1 MAILVDRSGTEGS
14 ILRPVLLT
22 IAVQLLLALATAL
35 IKLRSGS
42 DDTDIY
48 YRYATMAMAG
58 EVPYRDYRVEYPPL
72 ALPLFL
78 VPRLIAPD
86 IAGFKFAFAVEMLV
100 FNAATVWAVAAWV
113 RRRLGSQHVR
123 SRLAWY
129 TLFFVLL
136 SRLMVARFDAVP
148 MFLGFVASTWWFSGR
163 VVLGGLAASL
173 GALTKVYPAVVAVLA
188 STWDLTRPGSARGR
202 GLAAFS
208 LASALGVGAWLALA
222 GLAGVSESLGYQLGR
237 GFEYGSLYSG
247 AQMLAAKLVGAEIV
261 IARDHAAWSSIT
273 PWSQRLAL
281 LVLPTQLVAILSV
294 CLVFQRRGMAE
305 GVRYSGAA
313 ILAFIVTAKV
323 FSPQYLI
330 WLIPFIAV
338 LDGPI
343 ARRGC
348 WLFAAGC
355 AATLLAP
362 ATTNVFPRTSA
373 WVILAYN
380 IKNVLFLAL
389 LILLTFGPGLL
400 RRDRS
405 QPGPAASAPGA
416 AI

>member
-1 MAILVDRSGTEGS
+1 MAILVDRSGTGGA
-14 ILRPVLLT
+14 ILRAVLLT
-22 IAVQLLLALATAL
+22 IAVQLLLALATSL

-48 YRYATMAMAG
+48 YRYTTMALAG
-58 EVPYRDYRVEYPPL
+58 AVPYRDYRMEYPPL
-72 ALPLFL
+72 ALALFL
-78 VPRLIAPD
+78 VPGLIAQD
-86 IAGFKFAFAVEMLV
+86 IAGFKIVFAVEMLV

-113 RRRLGSQHVR
+113 ERRHGPSRVW

-129 TLFFVLL
+129 TVFFVFL
-136 SRLMVARFDAVP
+136 SRLIVARFDAVP
-148 MFLGFVASTWWFSGR
+148 MFLGFIASAWWFSGR
-163 VVLGGLAASL
+163 SVLGGLAASL

-188 STWDLTRPGSARGR
+188 STWDLSRPGRMRGR
-202 GLAAFS
+202 GLIAFGG
-208 LASALGVGAWLALA
+208 ASMLGVGAWLAL
-222 GLAGVSESLGYQLGR
+222 GGFAGVSESLGYQLGR
-237 GFEYGSLYSG
+237 GFEYGSVYSG
-247 AQMLAAKLVGAEIV
+247 GQMLAAKLVGAEIV

-281 LVLPTQLVAILSV
+281 LVFPTQLATILTV
-294 CLVFQRRGMAE
+294 CLIFQRRGMSD

-338 LDGPI
+338 LEGPI

-362 ATTNVFPRTSA
+362 ATTNIFPRTSA

-380 IKNVLFLAL
+380 FKNVLFLVLLAL
-389 LILLTFGPGLL
+389 VSFGPVA
-400 RRDRS
+400 
-405 QPGPAASAPGA
+405 GPRGKPVKT
-416 AI
+416 

>member
-14 ILRPVLLT
+14 ILRPVLVT
-22 IAVQLLLALATAL
+22 IAVQFLLALATAL
-35 IKLRSGS
+35 IKLRSAS

-48 YRYATMAMAG
+48 YRYATMILAG
-58 EVPYRDYRVEYPPL
+58 EVPYRDFRVEYPPL
-72 ALPLFL
+72 SLLLFL
-78 VPRLIAPD
+78 VPRLIAQD
-86 IAGFKFAFAVEMLV
+86 IAGFKFVFAIEMLV
-100 FNAATVWAVAAWV
+100 FNAATVGAVAAWV
-113 RRRLGSQHVR
+113 QRRHGPARVW

-129 TLFFVLL
+129 TVFFVFL

-148 MFLGFVASTWWFSGR
+148 MLLGFVAAAWWFSGR

-188 STWDLTRPGSARGR
+188 STWELTRPGSARGR

-208 LASALGVGAWLALA
+208 LASMLGVGAWLAL
-222 GLAGVSESLGYQLGR
+222 GGWAGVSESLAYQLGR

-247 AQMLAAKLVGAEIV
+247 AQMLVAKLVGAEIIV
-261 IARDHAAWSSIT
+261 ARDHAAWSSIT
-273 PWSQRLAL
+273 PWSQGLSL
-281 LVLPTQLVAILSV
+281 WVFPTQLAAILTV
-294 CLVFQRRGMAE
+294 WIVFQRRGMTE

-313 ILAFIVTAKV
+313 VLAFMVTAKV

-338 LDGPI
+338 LEGPI
-343 ARRGC
+343 ACRGC

-389 LILLTFGPGLL
+389 LGLLTFGPGSL
-400 RRDRS
+400 RQGRK
-405 QPGPAASAPGA
+405 PGGR
-416 AI
+416 

>member
-14 ILRPVLLT
+14 IIRPVLVT
-22 IAVQLLLALATAL
+22 VAVQLLLALAAAL

-78 VPRLIAPD
+78 LPRLITQD

-113 RRRLGSQHVR
+113 ERKHGPARVW

-129 TLFFVLL
+129 TVFFVFLA
-136 SRLMVARFDAVP
+136 RLMVARFDAVP
-148 MFLGFVASTWWFSGR
+148 MFLGFVASAWWFSGR
-163 VVLGGLAASL
+163 SVLGGLAASL

-188 STWDLTRPGSARGR
+188 STWELTRRGSARGR

-208 LASALGVGAWLALA
+208 LASMLGAGAWLTLG
-222 GLAGVSESLGYQLGR
+222 GLAGVSESLAYQLGR

-247 AQMLAAKLVGAEIV
+247 AQMLVAKLVGAEII

-273 PWSQRLAL
+273 PWSPRLVL
-281 LVLPTQLVAILSV
+281 LVFPTQLAAILTV
-294 CLVFQRRGMAE
+294 CIVFQRRGMME
-305 GVRYSGAA
+305 GVRYAGAA
-313 ILAFIVTAKV
+313 ILAFIITSKV

-338 LDGPI
+338 LEGPI
-343 ARRGC
+343 ARHGC

-362 ATTNVFPRTSA
+362 ATTNIFPRTSA
-373 WVILAYN
+373 WVIAAYN
-380 IKNVLFLAL
+380 IKNALFLAL
-389 LILLTFGPGLL
+389 LVLLTFGPGLL
-400 RRDRS
+400 RQDRS

>member
-1 MAILVDRSGTEGS
+1 MAILVDRSGSEDA
-14 ILRPVLLT
+14 ILRPVLLA
-22 IAVQLLLALATAL
+22 IAVQLLLALATSL
-35 IKLRSGS
+35 IKLHSGS

-48 YRYATMAMAG
+48 HRYATMALAG

-72 ALPLFL
+72 ALLLFL
-78 VPRLIAPD
+78 VPRLIVRD

-100 FNAATVWAVAAWV
+100 FNAATVWAVASWV
-113 RRRLGSQHVR
+113 ARRHGPARVW

-129 TLFFVLL
+129 TVFFVLL

-148 MFLGFVASTWWFSGR
+148 MFLGFVAAAWWFSGR
-163 VVLGGLAASL
+163 SILGGLAASL

-188 STWDLTRPGSARGR
+188 STWDLTRTGRARGR
-202 GLAAFS
+202 GLDAFS
-208 LASALGVGAWLALA
+208 LTSMLGLGAWLAL
-222 GLAGVSESLGYQLGR
+222 GGFAGVSESLGYQLGR

-247 AQMLAAKLVGAEIV
+247 GQMLAAKLVGAEIHV
-261 IARDHAAWSSIT
+261 ARAHAAWSSIT
-273 PWSQRLAL
+273 PWSRRLAL
-281 LVLPTQLVAILSV
+281 LVFPTQGVAILTV
-294 CLVFQRRGMAE
+294 CLVFSRRGMAE
-305 GVRYSGAA
+305 GVRYAGAA

-355 AATLLAP
+355 AAALLAP
-362 ATTNVFPRTSA
+362 ATTNLFPRTSA

-380 IKNVLFLAL
+380 FKNVLFLVL
-389 LILLTFGPGLL
+389 LALLTFGPVA
-400 RRDRS
+400 
-405 QPGPAASAPGA
+405 GPSGKLVKT
-416 AI
+416 

>member
-1 MAILVDRSGTEGS
+1 MSWKSARI
-14 ILRPVLLT
+14 IRPVVVT
-22 IAVQLLLALATAL
+22 VAVQLLLALATAL
-35 IKLRSGS
+35 IKLHSGS

-72 ALPLFL
+72 ALLLFL
-78 VPRLIAPD
+78 VPGLIVPN
-86 IAGFKFAFAVEMLV
+86 IAGFKFAFAVEMLA

-113 RRRLGSQHVR
+113 ERREGPARVW

-129 TLFFVLL
+129 TVFFVFLA
-136 SRLMVARFDAVP
+136 RLMVARYDAVP
-148 MFLGFVASTWWFSGR
+148 MLLGFVASTWWFSGR
-163 VVLGGLAASL
+163 SVLGGLAASL

-202 GLAAFS
+202 GLVAFS
-208 LASALGVGAWLALA
+208 LASTLGATAWLAL
-222 GLAGVSESLGYQLGR
+222 GGFAGVSQSLGYQLGR

-273 PWSQRLAL
+273 PWSQHLSAL
-281 LVLPTQLVAILSV
+281 VFPTQLVAILTV
-294 CLVFQRRGMAE
+294 CLVFQRRGMTE
-305 GVRYSGAA
+305 GVRYTGAA
-313 ILAFIVTAKV
+313 ILAFVVTSKV

-330 WLIPFIAV
+330 WLIPFIAI
-338 LDGPI
+338 LEGPI

-362 ATTNVFPRTSA
+362 ATTNLFPRTSA

-380 IKNVLFLAL
+380 LKNVLFLAL
-389 LILLTFGPGLL
+389 LGLLTFGPGLL
-400 RRDRS
+400 GQDKS